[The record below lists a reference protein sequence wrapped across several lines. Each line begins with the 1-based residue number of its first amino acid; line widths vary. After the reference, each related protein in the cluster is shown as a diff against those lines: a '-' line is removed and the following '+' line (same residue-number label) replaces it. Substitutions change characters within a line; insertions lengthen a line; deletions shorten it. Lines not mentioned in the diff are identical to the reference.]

1 MDVDAALQSQIRNIE
16 ATYGKPLDHWF
27 AVIDASGLTKHN
39 QVVAMLKADH
49 GLAHGAAH
57 RVSLLARQR
66 HDADIAASPDP
77 EGALY
82 IGAKAGL
89 RPLHD
94 ALLGEIRAIG
104 AFDIAPKKGYLSLR
118 RRKQFAMVQ
127 PSTASR
133 IDLGLVLPTTMP
145 AAGRLESAAKFNALF
160 THRVRITAVTDLD
173 DELRGWLATAYALA
187 G

>member
-16 ATYGKPLDHWF
+16 ATYGRPLGHWF

-39 QVVAMLKADH
+39 EVVAMLKADH

-66 HDADIAASPDP
+66 DDGGAATPPDP
-77 EGALY
+77 ADALY
-82 IGAKAGL
+82 AGTKAGL

-94 ALLGEIRAIG
+94 ALLGQIRALG

-127 PSTASR
+127 PSTTSR
-133 IDLGLVLPTTMP
+133 IDLGLILPATP
-145 AAGRLESAAKFNALF
+145 ATGRLESAARFNPLF

>member
-1 MDVDAALQSQIRNIE
+1 MDVDAALQSQIRTIE
-16 ATYGKPLDHWF
+16 TTYGKPLDHWF

-66 HDADIAASPDP
+66 DAGAAAPPDP
-77 EGALY
+77 ADALY
-82 IGAKAGL
+82 AGAKAGL

-94 ALLGEIRAIG
+94 ALLGQIRALG
-104 AFDIAPKKGYLSLR
+104 PFDIAPKKGYLSLR
-118 RRKQFAMVQ
+118 RRNQFAMIQ

-133 IDLGLVLPTTMP
+133 IDLGLILPATTP
-145 AAGRLESAAKFNALF
+145 AAGRLEPAATFNPLF
-160 THRVRITAVTDLD
+160 THRVRITAATDLD
-173 DELRGWLATAYALA
+173 DELRGWLAAAYALA